1 MARLKRS
8 LEKSEYASLDASIK
22 AAYTELDGKYVV
34 DVDDSP
40 LATALDT
47 ERQAKKALEAKLASY
62 GDLTPE
68 QVKALNEAKTKAER
82 EKDFAAGN
90 YDKIVAELN
99 AKHAKDMELR
109 DVGEARLRASLQRA
123 LITAEAV
130 RELQAQGGNP
140 DLLLPIIE
148 ARSKLQTV
156 GEQEVAVIIG
166 DKGGPRLKRDA
177 KSAEEYMPMSEF
189 VAELK
194 ADKRYAGAFAST
206 VGSGTGGQRNGV
218 AQTMRA
224 QPPKADLVAKGERV
238 IQQLRDGATVITE

>member
-1 MARLKRS
+1 MALKRT
-8 LEKSEYASLDASIK
+8 LEKAEYSTLDTGLKASYK
-22 AAYTELDGKYVV
+22 ELDGKYVL

-40 LATALDT
+40 LVTALDA
-47 ERQAKKALEAKLASY
+47 ERQAKKALEAKLAGY

-68 QVKALNEAKTKAER
+68 QVKALNEAKSKAER

-90 YDKIVAELN
+90 YDKIVAEMN

-109 DVGEARLRASLQRA
+109 DAGEARLRASLQRA

-148 ARSKLQTV
+148 GRSKLQTV

-166 DKGGPRLKRDA
+166 DKGGPRLKAGA
-177 KSAEEYMPMSEF
+177 KGAEDYMPMSEF

-194 ADKRYAGAFAST
+194 SDKRYAGAFASP
-206 VGSGTGGQRNGV
+206 VGSGTAGARPGV

-224 QPPKADLVAKGERV
+224 QAPKADLAAKGERV
-238 IQQLRDGATVITE
+238 MQALRDGATVISE

>member
-1 MARLKRS
+1 MTLKRS
-8 LEKSEYASLDASIK
+8 LEKSEYGSLDAGLKSSYK
-22 AAYTELDGKYVV
+22 ELDGKYVL

-40 LATALDT
+40 LVTALDV
-47 ERQAKKALEAKLASY
+47 ERQAKKALEARLAGY

-68 QVKALNEAKTKAER
+68 QVKALNEAKGKAER
-82 EKDFAAGN
+82 DKDFAAGN
-90 YDKIVAELN
+90 YDKIVAEMN

-109 DVGEARLRASLQRA
+109 DAGDARLRASLQRA
-123 LITAEAV
+123 LITAEAM

-177 KSAEEYMPMSEF
+177 KSAEEYMPMSEY

-194 ADKRYAGAFAST
+194 ADKRYAGAFVSP
-206 VGSGTGGQRNGV
+206 VGSGTGGVRNGV

-224 QPPKADLVAKGERV
+224 QAPKADQAAKGERV
-238 IQQLRDGATVITE
+238 MQQLRDGATVITE